1 MARPKKE
8 AQAARQVRL
17 NLRLT
22 AEERAALDAAA
33 RSAGQSPSDYARMR
47 ALAVSGPA
55 RGAPRS
61 IPALLD
67 SAAIVALNRV
77 GANLNQLARR
87 VNAGDV
93 LQPGEL
99 SETLAALNDQLG
111 RIETLVMAAVD
122 R

>member
-22 AEERAALDAAA
+22 ADERAALDAAA
-33 RSAGQSPSDYARMR
+33 RAAGQSPSDYARMR
-47 ALAVSGPA
+47 ALAVSSSA
-55 RGAPRS
+55 RGASRA

-99 SETLAALNDQLG
+99 PETLAAINDQLG